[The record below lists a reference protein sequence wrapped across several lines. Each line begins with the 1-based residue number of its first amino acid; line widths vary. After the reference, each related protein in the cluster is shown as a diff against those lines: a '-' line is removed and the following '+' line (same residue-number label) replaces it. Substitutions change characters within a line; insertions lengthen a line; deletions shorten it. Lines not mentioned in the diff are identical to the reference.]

1 MLSSSEKK
9 TFKLETGVE
18 WGTRHYQPIVVLELE
33 GCRIFSIE
41 EIRQDL
47 IDLLT
52 VTITSSPASSQYGSM
67 GVRCVVS
74 RCNFGKYFHERRERH
89 QQAERWLC

>member
-9 TFKLETGVE
+9 TFKLETGG
-18 WGTRHYQPIVVLELE
+18 GTGHYQAIVVLELE

-52 VTITSSPASSQYGSM
+52 VTITIQPAQYRQQSSAG
-67 GVRCVVS
+67 CVVS
-74 RCNFGKYFHERRERH
+74 ESRHFGKYLERERERETK
-89 QQAERWLC
+89 QAERWLC

>member
-1 MLSSSEKK
+1 MKVNAVKFREKNFQ
-9 TFKLETGVE
+9 TAV
-18 WGTRHYQPIVVLELE
+18 WSGTRQYQAIVVLELE

-52 VTITSSPASSQYGSM
+52 VTITVQPEEVCGISG
-67 GVRCVVS
+67 
-74 RCNFGKYFHERRERH
+74 
-89 QQAERWLC
+89 

>member
-1 MLSSSEKK
+1 MLSSSEKKK
-9 TFKLETGVE
+9 TFKLETGG
-18 WGTRHYQPIVVLELE
+18 GTGHYQAIVVLELE

-52 VTITSSPASSQYGSM
+52 VTITIQPAQCSHIAVR
-67 GVRCVVS
+67 GVWYLSLVILV
-74 RCNFGKYFHERRERH
+74 NI
-89 QQAERWLC
+89 